1 MVKKSGQSSFQKIH
15 DDILN
20 KIKTRHWMPGETI
33 PGEEALAVNY
43 GCSRMTVNR
52 AIRELAAKGIVERR
66 RKAGTRVM
74 SQPDRSAKISIS
86 VVRKEV
92 ESRGAKYRYVLLE
105 HEVLV
110 PNDGVRAK
118 LAIKQNEK
126 ALHIRCLH
134 FADEVP
140 FQYEDRWINL
150 QRVPKAE
157 NQNFDKI
164 NPNEW
169 LIEEEPFLEAEHIFS
184 AQLADDQ
191 LAELLNIKV
200 GSPLFVVER
209 RTWQDDD
216 TITFVKL
223 CHPGD
228 SYKLVSRG

>member
-1 MVKKSGQSSFQKIH
+1 MVKKSGQSSFQMIH

-33 PGEEALAVNY
+33 PGEEALAVTY

-74 SQPDRSAKISIS
+74 AQPDRSAKICIS

-92 ESRGAKYRYVLLE
+92 ESRGARYRYVLLE
-105 HEVLV
+105 RDVVV

-118 LAIKQNEK
+118 LAIKQGQK
-126 ALHIRCLH
+126 ALHLRCLH

-140 FQYEDRWINL
+140 FQYEERWINL

-157 NQNFDKI
+157 EQDFHEK

-169 LIEEEPFLEAEHIFS
+169 LIAEEPFLEAEHVFS
-184 AQLADDQ
+184 AQLADGQ
-191 LAELLNIKV
+191 LAELLNVKE

-209 RTWQDDD
+209 RTWQGDD
-216 TITFVKL
+216 TITSVKL
-223 CHPGD
+223 SYPGD
-228 SYKLVSRG
+228 SYKLVSRD